1 MNRVWVFF
9 LFGRSHVNLFSI
21 FEGKSSS
28 ISETKSR
35 VNWPHT
41 TMVSYKIFGV
51 FLALRVLSVFVVTTW
66 FVPDEYW
73 QSLEVG
79 HKLAFGWVRQ
89 TIADGNHL
97 FFTFVLRYFVCL
109 QLWPPDVG
117 VDARHTQLHSSTAN
131 IAYLPF
137 VGVLQLW
144 SCGIIGM
151 FTFCLFCLG
160 DLYLTLNSISC
171 IFFPVW

>member
-1 MNRVWVFF
+1 MKPNPAWIDRIQRWCRIRFSAYFWHCVCCPFLLWQRGLYRTNTGRVWRLV
-9 LFGRSHVNLFSI
+9 
-21 FEGKSSS
+21 
-28 ISETKSR
+28 IS
-35 VNWPHT
+35 WPLGECA
-41 TMVSYKIFGV
+41 K
-51 FLALRVLSVFVVTTW
+51 
-66 FVPDEYW
+66 
-73 QSLEVG
+73 QSPNE
-79 HKLAFGWVRQ
+79 
-89 TIADGNHL
+89 NHL

-171 IFFPVW
+171 IFFSGLVKGVGASVVASRHLGHCWLSVLQVE